1 MLDDLVTAGVLV
13 RRDVVVLGVLR
24 LGRWVP
30 ADPGSD
36 AAAEPL
42 DRVRAAA
49 TRGGDPRGG
58 QLLALLDAAR
68 AVRVV
73 LPELSRADAR
83 RAGARLRATD
93 PVAQAVRAA
102 LRRRESVG

>member
-1 MLDDLVTAGVLV
+1 M
-13 RRDVVVLGVLR
+13 LR

-30 ADPGSD
+30 AAAD
-36 AAAEPL
+36 AHPAAEPL
-42 DRVRAAA
+42 ERVRAAV
-49 TRGGDPRGG
+49 TQGGDPRGG
-58 QLLALLDAAR
+58 RLLALLDAAR
-68 AVRVV
+68 AARAV
-73 LPELSRADAR
+73 LPDLPRADVR